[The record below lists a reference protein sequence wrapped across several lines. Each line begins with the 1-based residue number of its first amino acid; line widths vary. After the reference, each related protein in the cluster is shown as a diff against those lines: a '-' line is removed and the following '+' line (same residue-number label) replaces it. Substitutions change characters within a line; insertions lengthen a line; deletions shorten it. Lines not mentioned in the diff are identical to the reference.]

1 MTKEITFSNLYWNG
15 GLRGFCFRNQSE
27 DTFNEVMQNVVDGP
41 ETERMMGEF
50 LESMFDDVDD
60 LEEYF
65 YEQDAGNIIDE
76 YREYYGIEAEG
87 EEGD

>member
-1 MTKEITFSNLYWNG
+1 MKKEITFSDLYWNDR
-15 GLRGFCFRNQSE
+15 LRGLCFRKQAE
-27 DTFNEVMQNVVDGP
+27 DRFNEVMYVVDGP

-65 YEQDAGNIIDE
+65 YEQDAENIIDE
-76 YREYYGIEAEG
+76 YREYYGIEADED
-87 EEGD
+87 ED

>member
-1 MTKEITFSNLYWNG
+1 MTKEITFSNLYWND

-65 YEQDAGNIIDE
+65 YNGTIQDIIDE
-76 YREYYGIEAEG
+76 FCEYHGIEADED
-87 EEGD
+87 ED

>member
-1 MTKEITFSNLYWNG
+1 MTKEITFGNLYWNG

-65 YEQDAGNIIDE
+65 YNEKIQDIIDE
-76 YREYYGIEAEG
+76 FCEYHGIEADED
-87 EEGD
+87 ED

>member
-1 MTKEITFSNLYWNG
+1 MTKEITFSNLYWND

-60 LEEYF
+60 LDEYF
-65 YEQDAGNIIDE
+65 YNEKIQDIIDDFCE
-76 YREYYGIEAEG
+76 YHGIEADED
-87 EEGD
+87 ED

>member
-1 MTKEITFSNLYWNG
+1 MTKEITFSNLYWNDR
-15 GLRGFCFRNQSE
+15 LRRLCFRSQAE
-27 DTFNEVMQNVVDGP
+27 DTFKEVTSRIVDDP

-65 YEQDAGNIIDE
+65 YNELSEDIIEE
-76 YREYYGIEAEG
+76 YCEYHGIEADDDE
-87 EEGD
+87 D

>member
-1 MTKEITFSNLYWNG
+1 MTIEITFSNLYWNDA
-15 GLRGFCFRNQSE
+15 LRGFCFRRQSE
-27 DTFNEVMQNVVDGP
+27 NTFNEVMHNVVDGP

-65 YEQDAGNIIDE
+65 YDQDAKNIIDE
-76 YREYYGIEAEG
+76 YREYYGIEADED
-87 EEGD
+87 ED

>member
-1 MTKEITFSNLYWNG
+1 MKKEITFSDLYWNG
-15 GLRGFCFRNQSE
+15 RLRGFCFRRQSE

-41 ETERMMGEF
+41 ETEQMMGEF

-65 YEQDAGNIIDE
+65 YNEEIKDIIDE
-76 YREYYGIEAEG
+76 FCEYHGIEADED
-87 EEGD
+87 ED

>member
-15 GLRGFCFRNQSE
+15 RLRGFCFRSQAE
-27 DTFNEVMQNVVDGP
+27 DTFNEVMQNVVDSP
-41 ETERMMGEF
+41 ETEQMMGEF

-65 YEQDAGNIIDE
+65 YEQDAENIIDE
-76 YREYYGIEAEG
+76 YREYYGIEADED
-87 EEGD
+87 ED

>member
-1 MTKEITFSNLYWNG
+1 MTIEITFSVLYWND

-27 DTFNEVMQNVVDGP
+27 DTFNEVMQNVVDSP

-65 YEQDAGNIIDE
+65 YEQDAEDIIYE
-76 YREYYGIEAEG
+76 YREYYGIEADED
-87 EEGD
+87 ED

>member
-1 MTKEITFSNLYWNG
+1 MKKEITFSNLYWND
-15 GLRGFCFRNQSE
+15 GLRRFCFRAQAE
-27 DTFNEVMQNVVDGP
+27 DTFNEVTQNIVDGP

-65 YEQDAGNIIDE
+65 YNEGIQDIIDE
-76 YREYYGIEAEG
+76 FCEYHGIEADED
-87 EEGD
+87 ED

>member
-1 MTKEITFSNLYWNG
+1 MTKEITFGNLYWND
-15 GLRGFCFRNQSE
+15 GLRGFCFRSQSE

-65 YEQDAGNIIDE
+65 YNQDAENIIDE
-76 YREYYGIEAEG
+76 YREYYGIEADED
-87 EEGD
+87 ED

>member
-1 MTKEITFSNLYWNG
+1 MTKEITFSNLYWND

-65 YEQDAGNIIDE
+65 YNGRIQDIIDE
-76 YREYYGIEAEG
+76 FCEYHGIEADED
-87 EEGD
+87 ED

>member
-15 GLRGFCFRNQSE
+15 RLRGFCFRSQSE

-50 LESMFDDVDD
+50 LESMFDDVHD

-65 YEQDAGNIIDE
+65 YEQDAENIIDE
-76 YREYYGIEAEG
+76 YREYYGIDAEG